1 MQETLIK
8 MSEANDYYRI
18 ISGSH
23 DDDVEHLEEL
33 RRNITK
39 KLHPDQFSDQP
50 VIQRK

>member
-23 DDDVEHLEEL
+23 DDDIEHLEEL
-33 RRNITK
+33 RRSITK
-39 KLHPDQFSDQP
+39 KLHPDRFAGQP
-50 VIQRK
+50 DIQRK